1 MGDKQT
7 EKKQKS
13 TERGVFTLREVL
25 DLSQS
30 GAINSVLNI
39 KTSVANIVF
48 LTRLNKA
55 IPEEA
60 KLYSEMRNKF
70 IEDHR
75 TNTDKPDEPPRIAPN
90 TKEQIEF
97 IDFSVELLNSATEL
111 KKPKEPIFESK
122 ELENMNITLTANEML
137 ALRNA
142 NILHAPELDELFA
155 DDEKSSNETDE
166 SNEVDDT
173 DNDDDTSE
181 NVNNE

>member
-1 MGDKQT
+1 MSDKQT
-7 EKKQKS
+7 KKKQKS
-13 TERGVFTLREVL
+13 TEEDVFTLREIL

-30 GAINSVLNI
+30 GAIKSVLNI

-55 IPEEA
+55 IPEEI

-75 TNTDKPDEPPRIAPN
+75 TNTDKPDESPRIAPN

-97 IDFSVELLNSATEL
+97 IDFSVELLNSKTEL

-122 ELENMNITLTANEML
+122 ELENMNVTLTANEMF

-142 NILHAPELDELFA
+142 NILHAPELDELFE
-155 DDEKSSNETDE
+155 DDEPTDE
-166 SNEVDDT
+166 TNDSAEVDNNDPSEDV
-173 DNDDDTSE
+173 DNK
-181 NVNNE
+181 